1 MILLQW
7 ATLIGPTLKNGA
19 HKVKASIWGAFTI
32 GIVL

>member
-19 HKVKASIWGAFTI
+19 QKVKVSIWGAFTI
-32 GIVL
+32 YIIL